1 PSRDTVEQKFK
12 NLGVT
17 ASFVEVATPSIEA
30 VTADEVAVLQRVS
43 GVIHAVADLFGQGGN
58 ILRVGENLD
67 PGGRLMRGN
76 AFEAFEHLIAGQ
88 LEAALRIKIVGEH
101 RAPDGMRV

>member
-1 PSRDTVEQKFK
+1 GDTLKQEFE
-12 NLGVT
+12 NLNVA

-30 VTADEVAVLQRVS
+30 VTADEVAVLQRVG

-76 AFEAFEHLIAGQ
+76 AFEPLGHLVAGQ